1 MAHRPVGSDLD
12 IQLAAAFLLDHG
24 KSQEALELIRQRWSS
39 GRIDAHKLTLLRI
52 LLTRHRYA
60 SLGRSCRE
68 GLIQCTE
75 LIYARLTAQQQFP
88 DLQNSAAL
96 LLSDNCFYS
105 DDPLRTVEWMKRITD
120 KRMRLKA
127 MFLSSLALAK
137 VGQWELGVQQ
147 FDVLLEALIKTPS
160 DWIQENFKAP
170 GGNKAARD
178 NFPLQM
184 AKQALEDLQAVLD
197 GMDKKAFICWGTLL
211 GYARVGNFL
220 SHDKDIDVGIIDET
234 SPMDVVCRLFE
245 SGLFKPHG
253 SSLKFEDLCYT
264 AVCHVP
270 TGVSIDVSFF
280 IPRNGKLLTN
290 IPVDLMTTPRWF
302 QFEPMEVVPAE
313 FVGIKTH
320 VPKDIDR
327 FLTQAY
333 GHWRIPD
340 PYFWTLTDSLAL
352 TDIGSI
358 NYLLMARVALVG
370 AFAKN
375 SPEHAF
381 RALNLIKKH
390 RNQPAA
396 MSVELV
402 EELEAHFRAKALAAE
417 NLAEVEF
424 H

>member
-1 MAHRPVGSDLD
+1 
-12 IQLAAAFLLDHG
+12 
-24 KSQEALELIRQRWSS
+24 
-39 GRIDAHKLTLLRI
+39 
-52 LLTRHRYA
+52 
-60 SLGRSCRE
+60 
-68 GLIQCTE
+68 
-75 LIYARLTAQQQFP
+75 
-88 DLQNSAAL
+88 
-96 LLSDNCFYS
+96 
-105 DDPLRTVEWMKRITD
+105 
-120 KRMRLKA
+120 
-127 MFLSSLALAK
+127 
-137 VGQWELGVQQ
+137 
-147 FDVLLEALIKTPS
+147 
-160 DWIQENFKAP
+160 
-170 GGNKAARD
+170 
-178 NFPLQM
+178 
-184 AKQALEDLQAVLD
+184 
-197 GMDKKAFICWGTLL
+197 
-211 GYARVGNFL
+211 
-220 SHDKDIDVGIIDET
+220 
-234 SPMDVVCRLFE
+234 
-245 SGLFKPHG
+245 
-253 SSLKFEDLCYT
+253 
-264 AVCHVP
+264 
-270 TGVSIDVSFF
+270 VSIDVSFF